1 MEEIILQGNKK
12 ELIEILE
19 SHIAYLQAS
28 GYDNSGNPYDR
39 HPELNI
45 CYVSFFIF
53 FNKLIMYMESSSSFS
68 LFISFSQI
76 SKTVNPHF
84 LHMNSMCFWV

>member
-28 GYDNSGNPYDR
+28 GYDNSSNPYYG

-45 CYVSFFIF
+45 CYNF
-53 FNKLIMYMESSSSFS
+53 
-68 LFISFSQI
+68 LFQLDE
-76 SKTVNPHF
+76 NNEF
-84 LHMNSMCFWV
+84 LPTNEDAD

>member
-28 GYDNSGNPYDR
+28 GYDSSSNPYYG

-45 CYVSFFIF
+45 CYNFLQQLDE
-53 FNKLIMYMESSSSFS
+53 FNRFLPKVENQDSS
-68 LFISFSQI
+68 IYY
-76 SKTVNPHF
+76 
-84 LHMNSMCFWV
+84 

>member
-28 GYDNSGNPYDR
+28 GYDNSSNPYYR
-39 HPELNI
+39 HPELDI
-45 CYVSFFIF
+45 CYNFLQQLDES
-53 FNKLIMYMESSSSFS
+53 NKFLPEIEDSDSS
-68 LFISFSQI
+68 
-76 SKTVNPHF
+76 
-84 LHMNSMCFWV
+84 NSIY

>member
-1 MEEIILQGNKK
+1 MEEIILQGDKK

-28 GYDNSGNPYDR
+28 GYDNSDNSYYG

-45 CYVSFFIF
+45 CYNF
-53 FNKLIMYMESSSSFS
+53 
-68 LFISFSQI
+68 LFQLDEN
-76 SKTVNPHF
+76 SKF
-84 LHMNSMCFWV
+84 LPKNEDDN

>member
-28 GYDNSGNPYDR
+28 GYDNSGNPYNR

-45 CYVSFFIF
+45 CYNFLQLLDES
-53 FNKLIMYMESSSSFS
+53 NKFLPEIEDSDSS
-68 LFISFSQI
+68 IYY
-76 SKTVNPHF
+76 
-84 LHMNSMCFWV
+84 

>member
-28 GYDNSGNPYDR
+28 GYDNSSNPYYG

-45 CYVSFFIF
+45 CYNFLQQLDES
-53 FNKLIMYMESSSSFS
+53 NKFLQEIKDLDFS
-68 LFISFSQI
+68 IYY
-76 SKTVNPHF
+76 
-84 LHMNSMCFWV
+84 

>member
-45 CYVSFFIF
+45 CYNFLQKLDES
-53 FNKLIMYMESSSSFS
+53 NKFLPEIEDADSS
-68 LFISFSQI
+68 IYY
-76 SKTVNPHF
+76 
-84 LHMNSMCFWV
+84 

>member
-1 MEEIILQGNKK
+1 MINGKFSCNQVKK

-28 GYDNSGNPYDR
+28 GYDNSGNPYNR

-45 CYVSFFIF
+45 CYNFLQQLDES
-53 FNKLIMYMESSSSFS
+53 NKFLPEIKDSDSS
-68 LFISFSQI
+68 IYY
-76 SKTVNPHF
+76 
-84 LHMNSMCFWV
+84 

>member
-19 SHIAYLQAS
+19 SYIAYLQAS

-45 CYVSFFIF
+45 CYNLLQQLDES
-53 FNKLIMYMESSSSFS
+53 NKFLTEIKDSDSS
-68 LFISFSQI
+68 IYY
-76 SKTVNPHF
+76 
-84 LHMNSMCFWV
+84 

>member
-28 GYDNSGNPYDR
+28 GYDNSDNPYYG
-39 HPELNI
+39 HPELNM
-45 CYVSFFIF
+45 CYNF
-53 FNKLIMYMESSSSFS
+53 
-68 LFISFSQI
+68 LFQLDENSE
-76 SKTVNPHF
+76 F
-84 LHMNSMCFWV
+84 LLQNENED